1 MSVKNRLKEIRMK
14 EYLMNSKEFCSLLG
28 VSQSTYSQIESNKQQ
43 GNIETILKI
52 SKALNRK
59 VEDIWHLED

>member
-1 MSVKNRLKEIRMK
+1 MVKNRLKEIRMRN
-14 EYLMNSKEFCSLLG
+14 YMMNATEFCKILG
-28 VSQSTYSQIESNKQQ
+28 INTSTYSMIESNKQQ

-52 SKALNRK
+52 SKALNLK